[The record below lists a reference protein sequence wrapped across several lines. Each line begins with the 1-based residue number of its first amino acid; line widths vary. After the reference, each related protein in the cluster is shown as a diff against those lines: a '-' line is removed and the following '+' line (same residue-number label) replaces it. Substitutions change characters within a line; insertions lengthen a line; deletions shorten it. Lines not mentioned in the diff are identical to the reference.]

1 MTCELNDA
9 ELRDTELRNNELHD
23 AELNDRESP
32 EPLAIAGNEHKWI
45 CLTSRGCKPAV
56 SSR

>member
-9 ELRDTELRNNELHD
+9 QLRDTELHD
-23 AELNDRESP
+23 AELNDRESR
-32 EPLAIAGNEHKWI
+32 EPLAIAGNEQKWI